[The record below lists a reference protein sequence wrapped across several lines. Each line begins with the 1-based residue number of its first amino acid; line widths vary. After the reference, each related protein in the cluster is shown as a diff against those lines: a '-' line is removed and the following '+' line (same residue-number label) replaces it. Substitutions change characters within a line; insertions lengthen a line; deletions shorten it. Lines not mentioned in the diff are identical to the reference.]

1 MRALALPIF
10 AMAAVPGMPLAAEQ
24 SCDRYAALRRLPG
37 SFEEIASADLVKA
50 ELFVLT
56 DGTCTCEN
64 MPAVNRKLGKP
75 APDGI
80 NWSCREATSE
90 ERDTV
95 R

>member
-1 MRALALPIF
+1 MRAIALAIF
-10 AMAAVPGMPLAAEQ
+10 AMAASPGAVVAAEQ
-24 SCDRYAALRRLPG
+24 GCDRYAALRRLPS

-80 NWSCREATSE
+80 NWSCRLASSEREA
-90 ERDTV
+90 V